1 MRSSK
6 TFYWEETKFFCSETR
21 KLSCTSIFRW
31 RHPIFEAFSMKR
43 YSRVEYY
50 QTKKLGKI
58 EKMKMKN
65 KEEENRLLVELCY
78 NHQFLRSDSSILDHL
93 RNEKIFQKYP
103 FNRKISN
110 KVYRWLTLKGSK
122 NDKKTAFWQSTNNK
136 FCLISFD

>member
-1 MRSSK
+1 
-6 TFYWEETKFFCSETR
+6 
-21 KLSCTSIFRW
+21 
-31 RHPIFEAFSMKR
+31 MKR

-93 RNEKIFQKYP
+93 RNEKIFQKYS

-110 KVYRWLTLKGSK
+110 KVYRWLT
-122 NDKKTAFWQSTNNK
+122 QR
-136 FCLISFD
+136 